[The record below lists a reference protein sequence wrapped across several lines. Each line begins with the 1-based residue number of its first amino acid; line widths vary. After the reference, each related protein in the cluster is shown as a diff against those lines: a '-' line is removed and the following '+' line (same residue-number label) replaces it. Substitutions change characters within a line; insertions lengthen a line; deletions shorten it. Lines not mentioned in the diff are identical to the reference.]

1 MGNTMKSK
9 STMGA
14 PHPLH
19 PYQFRP
25 WVHAWG
31 VFVVVFKNCL
41 LDVTVTIVLLTLK
54 KMIKLEKFIILLC
67 HALFPF
73 LRSTLSIP
81 WESRRQPHSLI
92 NLRVLVFPF
101 EPVLD
106 YFHIILK
113 YV

>member
-1 MGNTMKSK
+1 MGCICCRVQELFVGRNSNYSITNT
-9 STMGA
+9 
-14 PHPLH
+14 
-19 PYQFRP
+19 
-25 WVHAWG
+25 
-31 VFVVVFKNCL
+31 
-41 LDVTVTIVLLTLK
+41 K

-67 HALFPF
+67 HVLFPF

-81 WESRRQPHSLI
+81 WELRRQPHSLI